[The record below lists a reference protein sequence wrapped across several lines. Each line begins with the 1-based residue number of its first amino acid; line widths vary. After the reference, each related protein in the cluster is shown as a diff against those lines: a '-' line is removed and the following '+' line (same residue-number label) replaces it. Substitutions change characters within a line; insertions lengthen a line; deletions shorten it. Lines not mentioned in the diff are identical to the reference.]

1 MKHFT
6 FIASLLLLAGC
17 SSQAVNNKTA
27 SVPGYESAK
36 LCIACHGANGID
48 GKQDMPP
55 IGHMSAD
62 ELIAATARLSEAHFD
77 KPILAHSLTDAE
89 LREIAKYFAAV
100 NKQ

>member
-6 FIASLLLLAGC
+6 FVASLFLLAGC
-17 SSQAVNNKTA
+17 SSQAVNNTTA
-27 SVPGYESAK
+27 SVPGYENAK

-48 GKQDMPP
+48 GQQGMPP

-62 ELIAATARLSEAHFD
+62 ELIAANARLSETHFD
-77 KPILAHSLTDAE
+77 KPILAHHLTEAE
-89 LREIAKYFAAV
+89 LQEVAKYFAAV